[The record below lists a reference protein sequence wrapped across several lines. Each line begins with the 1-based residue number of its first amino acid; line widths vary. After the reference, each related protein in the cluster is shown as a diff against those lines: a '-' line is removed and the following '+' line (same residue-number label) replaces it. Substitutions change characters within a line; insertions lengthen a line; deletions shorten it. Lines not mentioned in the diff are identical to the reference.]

1 MDGLLETLE
10 CVHKVSVGVISFVVA
25 VQNWFFRCGSYSIL
39 DFYGSSYLKYVK
51 LATKT

>member
-1 MDGLLETLE
+1 MDRFLNTLE

-25 VQNWFFRCGSYSIL
+25 VKNRLFRCGSYSTL
-39 DFYGSSYLKYVK
+39 DFYSSSYLQYVK